1 MHQYAKGCQSREPAT
16 IRLFYRSLSTYQ
28 SLFCRSL
35 VIHLCLFCLTA
46 SWAKAQGHET
56 CAVDTMYLHT
66 YTHIHTCT
74 KHTHTC
80 IYKYIHTYI
89 NIYIFKYIYIYVY
102 IIHKDTKGHE
112 ACAGVAR
119 LWSESRY
126 IFTHILETKQN
137 CEECTWLLKARQSSE
152 SAPSGHKVEMTMIAF
167 ITVKSSLVTLMEGLS
182 SSNQCRF
189 GFSVIRSYLIFFFF
203 RSKNISKEK
212 KQLVVNKMNQ
222 LLDLRLWLCC
232 AMAASEA
239 SVLQVLVVP
248 WPWWNRPGCRRYICH
263 VICRVAHHWIVD
275 CIFARCVRQGAWW
288 VRRGS
293 VAKWRGGRRARVGWL
308 GRTAGHV
315 TQKGVCSEYI
325 SSIFTIAWHMLW
337 YWWKIRHV
345 LYPLR
350 LPMSVLLLTALRL
363 ILLPCIGEAKLV
375 SSWRSVWRAKVAFG
389 EVGLELFAM
398 SSLTDENEVS
408 EDALVRVPLGFDFL
422 GLGRVCA
429 QGGAASSR
437 GSKRLV
443 SKKRDTMSESK
454 SQVRSPLSFLSCRN
468 TYQNTCIWHIMSKH
482 YCNHGWKISS
492 YWSTHVYMEMQK
504 YESTIPQLPCTTI
517 LK

>member
-1 MHQYAKGCQSREPAT
+1 
-16 IRLFYRSLSTYQ
+16 
-28 SLFCRSL
+28 
-35 VIHLCLFCLTA
+35 
-46 SWAKAQGHET
+46 
-56 CAVDTMYLHT
+56 
-66 YTHIHTCT
+66 
-74 KHTHTC
+74 
-80 IYKYIHTYI
+80 
-89 NIYIFKYIYIYVY
+89 
-102 IIHKDTKGHE
+102 
-112 ACAGVAR
+112 
-119 LWSESRY
+119 
-126 IFTHILETKQN
+126 
-137 CEECTWLLKARQSSE
+137 
-152 SAPSGHKVEMTMIAF
+152 MIAF

-468 TYQNTCIWHIMSKH
+468 TYQNTCICQNIIATTVGRLVHTEVPT
-482 YCNHGWKISS
+482 CTWKCKNMKAPFPSCHAPP
-492 YWSTHVYMEMQK
+492 YWSKPYLQYMLRRARTACYPHRAQEKDQPDHLATVMLAAALH
-504 YESTIPQLPCTTI
+504 SRQLVAWALEYHKRQMLCSPARHCPLRPKNSRCLQRTCWWRRYSA
-517 LK
+517 